1 MNVSYPYAFTSVLP
15 RFIAPMNATAVR
27 ELPEGNVWTYE
38 ANLNGYRCLASTR
51 DGEVTL
57 WSCRGQFLNAR
68 FPEIVRACEKLPVET
83 VIDGEIILVDE
94 SGKLASKM
102 SHAPYAAASV
112 EYYVYDI
119 LVLRGRSLL
128 SARLEARRSQLC
140 DTLYKVNYPV
150 IRSQSF
156 TARPA
161 DLIRAAKELHV
172 DGIIAKHKGSAYE
185 PGTRSRSWLKYKLPS
200 QAMVTERRCRPV
212 G

>member
-1 MNVSYPYAFTSVLP
+1 MNISYPYTFSSVLP

-38 ANLNGYRCLASTR
+38 AKLDGYRCLASTR

-68 FPEIVRACEKLPVET
+68 FPEVVRACEKLPGET
-83 VIDGEIILVDE
+83 VIDGEIVLLDE
-94 SGKLASKM
+94 SGKIATKL
-102 SHAPYAAASV
+102 PQRPCAAASV

-128 SARLEARRSQLC
+128 NTRLEARRSQLC
-140 DTLYKVNYPV
+140 DTLYKVSYPV

-156 TARPA
+156 TARPT

-172 DGIIAKHKGSAYE
+172 DGIIAKHKGSIYE
-185 PGTRSRSWLKYKLPS
+185 PGTRSRAWLKYKLPS
-200 QAMVTERRCRPV
+200 QAALTEPRWRPI